1 MKALQIDFTKQI
13 NNMPAAC
20 TCAADAHVDFSTLSE
35 LPPKT
40 MEEFDEFDCK
50 VSSDSNIRHSLVR
63 CCSFSKNVSIFS
75 KFIVLKQFV
84 L

>member
-1 MKALQIDFTKQI
+1 MIALQIDFTKQI

-20 TCAADAHVDFSTLSE
+20 AADADVDFSALSE

-63 CCSFSKNVSIFS
+63 CCSFSKNVYIFS